1 MSRMQ
6 DWLVTSL
13 NESNV
18 TASDAISSSQL
29 SLVDR
34 QRLKNWVGH
43 FEMQLKTVLGRVFSS
58 DDQAPEKML

>member
-1 MSRMQ
+1 MQ

-18 TASDAISSSQL
+18 TASDAVSNSQL

-34 QRLKNWVGH
+34 QRLKNWVHH
-43 FEMQLKTVLGRVFSS
+43 FEVELRNPLIRVFSS
-58 DDQAPEKML
+58 DEKVIEKIL